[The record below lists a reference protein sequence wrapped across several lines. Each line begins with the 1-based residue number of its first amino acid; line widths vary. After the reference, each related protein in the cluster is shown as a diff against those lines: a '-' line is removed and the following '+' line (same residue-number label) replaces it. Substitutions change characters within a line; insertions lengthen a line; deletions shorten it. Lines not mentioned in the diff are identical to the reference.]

1 MDHIRREKGYFTAE
15 SGKIFLSQKIIEHRN
30 QQKHP
35 ISLESVFSRLKTGN
49 RTRFIE
55 LLFYIYFE
63 IWADYTQG
71 LLYIIFILSFFNNVQ

>member
-35 ISLESVFSRLKTGN
+35 ISQESVFSIDFLP
-49 RTRFIE
+49 
-55 LLFYIYFE
+55 L
-63 IWADYTQG
+63 ASYTN
-71 LLYIIFILSFFNNVQ
+71 IFNK

>member
-1 MDHIRREKGYFTAE
+1 MKIIKRLGLEKGNE
-15 SGKIFLSQKIIEHRN
+15 NVKVLPVPRDDSIISQAIHH
-30 QQKHP
+30 HP
-35 ISLESVFSRLKTGN
+35 LTLTHRLKTGN

-71 LLYIIFILSFFNNVQ
+71 LLYIIFILSFFKNVQ

>member
-35 ISLESVFSRLKTGN
+35 ISLESVFSIDFLP
-49 RTRFIE
+49 
-55 LLFYIYFE
+55 L
-63 IWADYTQG
+63 ASYTN
-71 LLYIIFILSFFNNVQ
+71 IFNK